1 MNYIFYVLDCL
12 TPEPIRCDTFV
23 SIKRFLSNMSCDYPD
38 FNFWLDKIQSQLN
51 TNMRSIVV
59 CKSVSDDK
67 ILGVSILKK
76 SSEENKICTLR
87 VANECQRMH
96 IGSRLMEMSLR
107 ILEDDKPLI
116 TVSEDHI
123 IEFSALLK
131 RFRFAFKNKIKS
143 IYINDKYEYFF
154 NKPYEHQN
162 VLMSI
167 KPQYAEAIAKGKKI
181 IEFRKKPI
189 AKSVKRVYVY
199 ATSPIKRIIGYF
211 DIENIV
217 CDTPSSLWNSF
228 SEYGCIPRNKY
239 DEYYNGK
246 DCAYGILI
254 KQFHAFDE
262 YKDPKILYDTFRA
275 PQSFR
280 YIDNIEFLKWLN
292 Q

>member
-1 MNYIFYVLDCL
+1 MDLDFYVLTYL
-12 TPEPIRCDTFV
+12 TSEQIRCDSFV
-23 SIKRFLSNMSCDYPD
+23 LIKQFLSSLSCDYP
-38 FNFWLDKIQSQLN
+38 NFYLWLDKIQSQLDTN
-51 TNMRSIVV
+51 TRSIVV
-59 CKSVSDDK
+59 CKSVSDGE

-76 SSEENKICTLR
+76 TSEENKICTLR
-87 VANECQRMH
+87 VANKCKRMH

-123 IEFSALLK
+123 NEFSALLK
-131 RFRFAFKNKIKS
+131 RFGFKFKNKVKS
-143 IYINDKYEYFF
+143 IYIKDKYEYFF

-167 KPQYAEAIAKGKKI
+167 KPQYAEAIAKGEKK

-189 AKSVKRVYVY
+189 MKSVKWVYVY
-199 ATSPIKRIIGYF
+199 ATAPIKRIIGYF
-211 DIENIV
+211 DVENVV
-217 CDTPSSLWNSF
+217 CDTPSSLWNRF
-228 SEYGCIPRNKY
+228 SKYGCIPKNKY
-239 DEYYNGK
+239 DEYYHSR

-262 YKDPKILYDTFRA
+262 HKNPTILCDTFRA

-280 YIDNIEFLKWLN
+280 YIDNIEFLQWLN